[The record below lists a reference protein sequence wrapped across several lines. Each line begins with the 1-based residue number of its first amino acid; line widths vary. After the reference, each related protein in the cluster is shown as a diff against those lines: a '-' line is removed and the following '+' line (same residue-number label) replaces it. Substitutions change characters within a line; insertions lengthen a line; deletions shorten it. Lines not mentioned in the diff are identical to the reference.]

1 MALTAEKSTLA
12 AAVGTGVTVESVSGK
27 GEVIFFYVNFT
38 QSAAIGDA
46 NSTIDLVVLPP
57 GKWRYVAD
65 LSKLYYSA
73 FGAARTLDV
82 GFAVYTEPDGDI
94 IAASQAAIDLTKDVA
109 AAGSYAPGGALTA
122 DGTLLINSKTPVTIY
137 ATCKAA
143 TLQAGSTIKGLLAF
157 MR

>member
-1 MALTAEKSTLA
+1 MALTAEKSLVA

-27 GEVIFFYVNFT
+27 GEMVYFYVNFT

-46 NSTIDLVVLPP
+46 NSTADLVILPP
-57 GKWRYVAD
+57 GKWRYIAD
-65 LSKLYYSA
+65 ASKLFYSA

-82 GFAVYTEPDGDI
+82 GYGSYTEPDGDI
-94 IAASQAAIDLTKDVA
+94 IAAAQAAIDLTKDVA
-109 AAGSYAPGGALTA
+109 AAGSYSPGGALTA
-122 DGTLLINSKTPVTIY
+122 DGTLLLNSKTPITIY